1 MTNAYP
7 PIPDVWGLTTPAQRA
22 EAMAASTE
30 EPCLLSTSMPR
41 AVQRA
46 ASVTTA
52 PRWKI
57 CRTRRAVVPRE
68 GCWGH
73 PAPWDLKPEATAKA
87 VADLH
92 FQVPPKAGGSTMSLG
107 PPRQRWPL
115 CMQPW
120 PSAQPASNS
129 RGAALLGHVSP
140 CPPQPQSK
148 G

>member
-7 PIPDVWGLTTPAQRA
+7 PIPDVWGLTIPAQRA

-73 PAPWDLKPEATAKA
+73 PDLHPAPWT
-87 VADLH
+87 
-92 FQVPPKAGGSTMSLG
+92 
-107 PPRQRWPL
+107 
-115 CMQPW
+115 
-120 PSAQPASNS
+120 
-129 RGAALLGHVSP
+129 
-140 CPPQPQSK
+140 
-148 G
+148 